1 MNKEEVLAIE
11 DIRTGDV
18 IDVIKSTEDKYI
30 CVGYR
35 GNTRYKEDKETKTY
49 KTFCYLMLTIDMK
62 SNKYRKLSRLEKELY
77 YG

>member
-1 MNKEEVLAIE
+1 MNKEVLTIE

-18 IDVIKSTEDKYI
+18 IDVIESAEDKYI

-35 GNTRYKEDKETKTY
+35 GNTRCKEGKETKTY
-49 KTFCYLMLTIDMK
+49 RTFCYLMLTIDMK
-62 SNKYRKLSRLEKELY
+62 SNRYRILSRLEKELY